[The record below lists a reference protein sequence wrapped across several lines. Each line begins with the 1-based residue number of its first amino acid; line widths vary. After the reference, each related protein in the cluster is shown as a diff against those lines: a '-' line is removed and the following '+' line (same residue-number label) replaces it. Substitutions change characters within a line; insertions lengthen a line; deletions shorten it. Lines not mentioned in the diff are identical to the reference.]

1 MKRRKQQDLL
11 FKSLGQSQQEEKQ
24 LQAKLKAINEKLAM
38 IGSVRAVLGVHCSW
52 TVVDAT
58 VLAFQ

>member
-38 IGSVRAVLGVHCSW
+38 IGSVGALLGVYCSR

-58 VLAFQ
+58 VLVFQ